1 MARSPPRMM
10 CGEGKP
16 WAMELVSQTAL
27 ERKITDLT
35 KYSSHNTESG
45 QP

>member
-1 MARSPPRMM
+1 MALSPQRMM

-16 WAMELVSQTAL
+16 WSRELVSQTAL

-35 KYSSHNTESG
+35 KYSSHNTESA